1 MKFFRKKEQQKK
13 KAQTRSMKRLQNFLE
28 KAASTG
34 LADLAMEMKGL
45 KAEYEAL
52 LKETEAILPELDKEI
67 EERKALGDDTSQME
81 QTKVELSQAIDEM
94 KKALAT
100 VPVCEQA

>member
-1 MKFFRKKEQQKK
+1 M
-13 KAQTRSMKRLQNFLE
+13 KAQTRSMKRLQKFLE

-34 LADLAMEMKGL
+34 LADVSREMKSL

-81 QTKVELSQAIDEM
+81 QTKVDLIQAIDEM
-94 KKALAT
+94 KKALAG
-100 VPVCEQA
+100 VPQSCCGSS